1 MEIINRYKKTTEMK
15 LINNT
20 LAFVTLCFAFSL
32 SICAQ
37 QNTKL
42 VSAQNNAGSF
52 CLSANGKTAP
62 LFIHSTDYKGVIRAL
77 GDLKSDLGMV
87 TGTQPKLYIDT
98 VPSSEIVVIAGTIG
112 KSAVIDKLISD
123 QKIEVKDIAG
133 KWETFLIQTVDNP
146 LPGVKQGLVI
156 AGSDKRGTIYGIY
169 ELSSQIGVSPW
180 YWWADV
186 PVQQKSTLYVQPI
199 RYTLGTP
206 SVKYRGIFINDEA
219 PAFSGWTYEKFGGV
233 NHLVY
238 TKVFE
243 LLLRMKANYLWPAMW
258 GNAFNDDDKLNPQLA
273 DEYGIVMGTSH
284 HEPMLRSQQEWKR
297 YGKGEWNYEHNA
309 DNLKDFWKQG
319 IRNMG
324 THESILTMGMRGD
337 GDMPMTEG
345 SNIALLE
352 KIVKDQRDIIKDVT
366 GKEASEYPQLWALY
380 KEVQDY
386 YDKGMRV
393 PDDITLLLCDDNWG
407 NIRKLPP
414 TSEKNRK
421 GGYGIYYHFDYV
433 GGPRSYKWL
442 NTNQISRVWEQ
453 MHLAYEHGVDRIWI
467 VNVGDIKPMEFPIQ
481 FFLDYAWAPD
491 KIQAKD
497 LPEYTR
503 QWASQQFENQHT
515 DSIADI
521 LAQYTRFNSR
531 RKPELLSPTTYSL
544 TNYLEAERVTNEYNA
559 LCQKAERIGMDLDK
573 NMQDA
578 YFQLVLHPVKAC
590 SNLNNLYVATAKNR
604 LYAKQGRAAANLMA
618 DSVKSL
624 YTKDSLISAYYNHT
638 LANGKWNHMMDQ
650 THIGYTYWQQ
660 PPVNRMPKV
669 EYIQLPD
676 KAEMGVAI
684 EGSSNW
690 WPNAQEKAILP
701 VINNNQQNSS
711 YIEIFNRGQKP
722 IAFTIKSKA
731 KWLEFLEAKGTI
743 DKETRIWIKANW
755 NKVPAGVQ
763 QVPFIVK
770 GSDGSSVTVYV
781 SVENIKLPQAL
792 DNKTFVESNGCISIE
807 AEHYTKAITND
818 VIQWV
823 TIPAFGRTLSGVTP
837 MPVTSSSY
845 EPVGSNP
852 KLEYNV
858 YMTSNGDV
866 SVNAYF
872 SPTLNFG
879 STSGLRYAVSID
891 DEIPQIINIHTNTSE
906 KFWNKIVSENI
917 TIATS
922 KHKDVTAGRHTL
934 KIWMVDPGLVLQKI
948 VVNAGGEKPSYLGPP
963 ESFVFR
969 K

>member
-1 MEIINRYKKTTEMK
+1 MK
-15 LINNT
+15 LKNNV
-20 LAFVTLCFAFSL
+20 LIIVLCFVFTL
-32 SICAQ
+32 SNAQ
-37 QNTKL
+37 QKTKL
-42 VSAQNNAGSF
+42 ISAENKAGSF

-62 LFIHSTDYKGVIRAL
+62 LYIQSSDYKGVIRAL
-77 GDLKSDLGMV
+77 GDLKSDLRMV
-87 TGTQPKLYIDT
+87 TDLQPKLCVDT
-98 VPSSEIVVIAGTIG
+98 IPTSECVVIAGTIG
-112 KSAVIDKLISD
+112 KNTIIDKLINE
-123 QKIEVKDIAG
+123 QKIEVKEIAG

-146 LPGVKQGLVI
+146 MPGVKQGLII

-186 PVQQKSTLYVQPI
+186 PVQHQNALYMPPV
-199 RYTLGTP
+199 RYTLGSP
-206 SVKYRGIFINDEA
+206 AVKYRGIFINDEA
-219 PAFSGWTYEKFGGV
+219 PAFSGWTHEKFGGV

-258 GNAFNDDDKLNPQLA
+258 GNAFNDDDKLNPELA

-284 HEPMLRSQQEWKR
+284 HEPMLRAQQEWKR
-297 YGKGEWNYEHNA
+297 YGKGEWNFEHNA
-309 DNLKDFWKQG
+309 DVLKDFWRQG

-324 THESILTMGMRGD
+324 THESIITVGMRGD

-345 SNIALLE
+345 SNISLLE
-352 KIVKDQRDIIKDVT
+352 KIVKDQRDIIKEVT

-407 NIRKLPP
+407 NIRKLP
-414 TSEKNRK
+414 SINEKTRK

-433 GGPRSYKWL
+433 GGPRNYKWL

-481 FFLDYAWAPD
+481 FFLDYAWAAD

-497 LPEYTR
+497 LSEYTR
-503 QWASQQFENQHT
+503 QWVAQQFNNQYT

-521 LAQYTRFNSR
+521 LTQYTRFNSR
-531 RKPELLSPTTYSL
+531 RKPELLSPETYSL
-544 TNYLEAERVTNEYNA
+544 INYREAESITNEYNA
-559 LCQKAERIGMDLDK
+559 LNKKAERIGLNMDK

-590 SNLNNLYVATAKNR
+590 SNLNNLYTITAKNR
-604 LYAKQGRAAANLMA
+604 LYAKQGRAATNSMA

-624 YTKDSLISAYYNHT
+624 YANDSIISAYYNHT

-669 EYIQLPD
+669 EYIQLPE
-676 KAEMGVAI
+676 KAEMGVTV
-684 EGSSNW
+684 EGSSDW
-690 WPNAQEKAILP
+690 WPNAQTKVSAILP
-701 VINNNQQNSS
+701 TINNNQQNNS
-711 YIEIFNRGQKP
+711 YIEIFNRGKKNVS
-722 IAFTIKSKA
+722 FTIKSKT
-731 KWLEFLEAKGTI
+731 KWLIFSEKKGTI
-743 DKETRIWIKANW
+743 DKETRIWIKADW
-755 NKVPAGVQ
+755 SKVPAGIQ
-763 QVPFIVK
+763 QVPFTIK
-770 GSDGSSVTVYV
+770 GSDGSSVTVYA
-781 SVENIKLPQAL
+781 SVENNILPQTL
-792 DNKTFVESNGCISIE
+792 ENKTFVEASGYISIE
-807 AEHYTKAITND
+807 AGHYANAITNND
-818 VIQWV
+818 IQWV
-823 TIPAFGRTLSGVTP
+823 NIPDFGRTVSGITP

-845 EPVGSNP
+845 EPTGNNP
-852 KLEYNV
+852 RLEYNV
-858 YMTSNGDV
+858 YLTSNGDV

-872 SPTLNFG
+872 SPTLNFTN
-879 STSGLRYAVSID
+879 TSGLRYAVSID
-891 DEIPQIINIHTNTSE
+891 DETPQIINVHADKSE
-906 KFWNKIVSENI
+906 RFWNKIVSDNI
-917 TIATS
+917 IQSTS
-922 KHKDVTAGRHTL
+922 KHKTITVGKHTL

-948 VVNAGGEKPSYLGPP
+948 VLNTGGEKPSYLGPF
-963 ESFVFR
+963 ESYII
-969 K
+969 KK